1 MGVGYLIFGFANDHH
16 YSHIK
21 LTSVIFDMYIHTCD
35 SIHITLPP
43 SSTALDADELEK
55 GSRLND
61 NAVDVPLLLTNPSKN
76 NILSSHSLIRS

>member
-1 MGVGYLIFGFANDHH
+1 M
-16 YSHIK
+16 
-21 LTSVIFDMYIHTCD
+21 IFDMYIRTCD

-61 NAVDVPLLLTNPSKN
+61 NAVDVPLLLRNPSKK
-76 NILSSHSLIRS
+76 